1 MRLPVLTAWCVVQ
14 LGFAMLEV
22 GSVRVFHMQNILIK
36 VCTPPHAFLP
46 CIYMYI
52 YIYIYML
59 RSSEG
64 IAITLCC
71 WGHGP
76 RTSADVAMS
85 GVFII
90 NSA

>member
-1 MRLPVLTAWCVVQ
+1 MQQMALTAWCVVQ

-36 VCTPPHAFLP
+36 VRTPPHEFLP
-46 CIYMYI
+46 CIYMF
-52 YIYIYML
+52 IYIYML
-59 RSSEG
+59 RTSES

-71 WGHGP
+71 WGNGP
-76 RTSADVAMS
+76 GTSADVAES